1 MCLKHH
7 LTLILLWSTVLFTV
21 CELGPEIVFDLALRS
36 VVIIYVWSLR
46 SLLLCV

>member
-1 MCLKHH
+1 MYLKHH
-7 LTLILLWSTVLFTV
+7 LTLILLWSTMLFTV
-21 CELGPEIVFDLALRS
+21 YELGPEIVFDLALRD